1 MVKVF
6 FCPGGINYKNM
17 KPISR
22 FAMKMFAKSF
32 LNKKD
37 ATEEEKKQGEMI
49 SKNYSLMDKKYIEP
63 IFTELK

>member
-22 FAMKMFAKSF
+22 FAMKMFAKSL

-37 ATEEEKKQGEMI
+37 ATEEEEKQGEMI
-49 SKNYSLMDKKYIEP
+49 S
-63 IFTELK
+63 

>member
-22 FAMKMFAKSF
+22 FAMKMFAKSL

-37 ATEEEKKQGEMI
+37 ATEEEKKQGEIWLVQCALGKDYPMGRR
-49 SKNYSLMDKKYIEP
+49 
-63 IFTELK
+63 F

>member
-22 FAMKMFAKSF
+22 FAMKMFAKSL

-37 ATEEEKKQGEMI
+37 ATEEEKKQGEIWLIQRTLGKDYPMGRR
-49 SKNYSLMDKKYIEP
+49 
-63 IFTELK
+63 F

>member
-1 MVKVF
+1 
-6 FCPGGINYKNM
+6 M

-22 FAMKMFAKSF
+22 FAMKMFAKSL